1 MKKNDRKVVGF
12 EPLLSC
18 QFRHLSRQ
26 KKRARLRRITPAD
39 SYVIQWSYRVR
50 KRTDMRRISLY
61 VRQTSHSLLPTSTST
76 KRRRQPIFAIG
87 CRLFCNLS
95 HLFRVGQV
103 TAHTLRPMGE
113 RVKVNL
119 HTRPGNTVGTFV
131 PKFATTFLP
140 HAHGLNL
147 LR

>member
-1 MKKNDRKVVGF
+1 
-12 EPLLSC
+12 
-18 QFRHLSRQ
+18 
-26 KKRARLRRITPAD
+26 
-39 SYVIQWSYRVR
+39 VR

-103 TAHTLRPMGE
+103 TAHTLRLTGA

-140 HAHGLNL
+140 HAHGRHTETCTSKRARL
-147 LR
+147 LRITPACVVSHGTILTT